1 MSAHKLGSIEKKNER
16 IDNPQIQEIIN
27 KIEQLSDRIK
37 QPSINTSH
45 IITFNDDTAKVILP
59 IKICE
64 GCEMALVEFKSSEN
78 VNRGTIHVHASNVKN
93 TFFNNEESQYI
104 YSFFHNGGKIKQRP
118 PALIYCPI
126 TEKFGSFIK
135 IRFFKNNTEEIDINK
150 FHLKFHIKNHP

>member
-1 MSAHKLGSIEKKNER
+1 MSAHKLGSIQKKNER

-78 VNRGTIHVHASNVKN
+78 EFEELYTFLQVMLKILFSIMKNPN
-93 TFFNNEESQYI
+93 TFFLSI
-104 YSFFHNGGKIKQRP
+104 TMVGK
-118 PALIYCPI
+118 
-126 TEKFGSFIK
+126 
-135 IRFFKNNTEEIDINK
+135 
-150 FHLKFHIKNHP
+150 